1 MDYREYERLF
11 NSGNDDALL
20 DAFFHEDCEFVATT
34 RALKGRKAL
43 KEFLAWAHDGVRE
56 VMRPQ
61 LVIQEKD
68 HIFVEVDMDF
78 HATKERP
85 DFPFGH
91 MRPGD
96 LITVK
101 FFVTYYLRDGKV
113 ARLNSATWPPEYQV
127 TKLKRL
133 GAHPSQLAAFHSY
146 IAAFSNGDCERF
158 TSFYTDDVVLQLAS
172 VGDDQGQARHRGS
185 STRSSSSRCARARS
199 STRRSR
205 TTTRS
210 RCDSTTCFTAIADA
224 PDFPVMPLKKGEEVR
239 GQTFVHY
246 TAARRA
252 HQPHPCGPRGGD
264 GEGCGHA
271 TRRPSRSNYWSLQ
284 VDSGRRRGMRPRD
297 ERERVLSVSSHGRL

>member
-1 MDYREYERLF
+1 MDYGAYERLF
-11 NSGNDDALL
+11 NSGDDAALL

-43 KEFLAWAHDGVRE
+43 KDFLAWAHEGVRE

-68 HIFVEVDMDF
+68 HLFVEVDMDF

-127 TKLKRL
+127 TKLPRL
-133 GAHPSQLAAFHSY
+133 GAHPSQLAAFHAY

-172 VGDDQGQARHRGS
+172 IGTIEGKQGIANFYSKLFRQVREGQIIHAAMANDDAIS
-185 STRSSSSRCARARS
+185 L
-199 STRRSR
+199 
-205 TTTRS
+205 
-210 RCDSTTCFTAIADA
+210 DSTTCFTAIADA
-224 PDFPVMPLKKGEEVR
+224 PDFPVMPLKKGEQVR

-246 TAARRA
+246 TL
-252 HQPHPCGPRGGD
+252 RGGLI
-264 GEGCGHA
+264 
-271 TRRPSRSNYWSLQ
+271 SRIHVARAGPMEKVVPES
-284 VDSGRRRGMRPRD
+284 RPR
-297 ERERVLSVSSHGRL
+297 